1 MELNVHRRI
10 FERNPEYKRVTYKVQ
25 IPPVG
30 TIENPSNAKPED
42 GNMLYVPDTAKWF
55 TEEKM
60 SFKTQ
65 QLPGTIPV
73 GGFTTQKLSDVKHGI
88 PEKFKERCLAKAA
101 KDSSFNTAISLVEA
115 LYDAGYEA
123 YLVGGC
129 VRDMLRM
136 KTPKDYDITTSATPE
151 QIESVFNNKQ
161 IIETG
166 IKHGTVTVMI
176 DGVGYEITTFRIDGD
191 YSDGRHPDS
200 VKFAKTIEEDL
211 GRRDFTIN
219 AIAYN
224 KERGFVDPYNG
235 FWHLHCETIR
245 CVGNPV
251 LRFQE
256 DGLRILRAMRFA
268 CVFGYDID
276 EDTAYGMRVCK
287 KKLECVSKERI
298 RSELDKMIST
308 YKFGDIMMKFS
319 DILVEIIPELDNL
332 TGNISYTEKPSR
344 FDLYTDIA
352 HAFIDGENHRD
363 KITSYALL
371 FRNLIMFESEIRK
384 HLTLEE
390 IATAASAAAYN
401 VMKDLKFDNETIESV
416 CRIIKQSFE
425 LVPMNKYE
433 MRVLVNKIGKEDT
446 ERMLD
451 MMLAQSGIPACYSQ
465 SWERYYDSMSI
476 FYDIKDEDVFTVKD
490 LDINGDDLMEIG
502 FKGICIRKTL
512 DHLLH
517 LYFLDSIE
525 NKHDA
530 LYAKASELF
539 NLSGG
544 SIL

>member
-1 MELNVHRRI
+1 M
-10 FERNPEYKRVTYKVQ
+10 
-25 IPPVG
+25 G
-30 TIENPSNAKPED
+30 
-42 GNMLYVPDTAKWF
+42 
-55 TEEKM
+55 
-60 SFKTQ
+60 FKTQ

-73 GGFTTQKLSDVKHGI
+73 GGFTTQKLCDVNRSI
-88 PEKFKERCLAKAA
+88 PDKFKERCLAKAA
-101 KDSSFNTAISLVEA
+101 KDSRFNTAISLVEA
-115 LYDAGYEA
+115 LSDAGYEA

-129 VRDMLRM
+129 VRDMLRCR
-136 KTPKDYDITTSATPE
+136 TPKDYDITTSATPE
-151 QIESVFNNKQ
+151 QTKAVFNDKQ

-166 IKHGTVTVMI
+166 IKHGTVTVMM
-176 DGVGYEITTFRIDGD
+176 DNVGYEITTFRIDGD

-200 VKFAKTIEEDL
+200 VKFAKTIEDDL
-211 GRRDFTIN
+211 SRRDFTIN
-219 AIAYN
+219 AMAYN

-235 FWHLHCETIR
+235 FWHLQCETIR

-268 CVFGYDID
+268 CVFGYNID
-276 EDTAYGMRVCK
+276 DDTAYGMRICK
-287 KKLECVSKERI
+287 EKLECVSKERVHA
-298 RSELDKMIST
+298 ELDKMIST

-319 DILVEIIPELDNL
+319 DILIEIIPELDNL
-332 TGNISYTEKPSR
+332 TGNISYTEKPNR

-371 FRNLIMFESEIRK
+371 FRNLTMFESEIRK

-390 IATAASAAAYN
+390 IATAASAVAHN
-401 VMKDLKFDNETIESV
+401 VMKDLKFDKATMESV

-425 LVPMNKYE
+425 FVPTSKYK
-433 MRVLVNKIGKEDT
+433 MRVLINKLGKEDT

-451 MMLAQSGIPACYSQ
+451 LMLMQSNILACYSD
-465 SWERYYDSMSI
+465 SWEQCYDSMSI
-476 FYDIKDEDVFTVKD
+476 FYDVKDENVFTVKD

-502 FKGICIRKTL
+502 FVGISIRKTMN
-512 DHLLH
+512 HLLN

-539 NLSGG
+539 NLNGG

>member
-1 MELNVHRRI
+1 
-10 FERNPEYKRVTYKVQ
+10 
-25 IPPVG
+25 
-30 TIENPSNAKPED
+30 
-42 GNMLYVPDTAKWF
+42 
-55 TEEKM
+55 M

-65 QLPGTIPV
+65 QFPNTIPV

-88 PEKFKERCLAKAA
+88 PEKFKERCLAKAT
-101 KDSSFNTAISLVEA
+101 KDDRFSTAIGLVEA
-115 LYDAGYEA
+115 LSDAGYEA

-129 VRDMLRM
+129 VRDMLRCR
-136 KTPKDYDITTSATPE
+136 TPKDYDITTSATPE
-151 QIESVFNNKQ
+151 QTKAVFSDKQ

-166 IKHGTVTVMI
+166 IKHGTVTVMM
-176 DGVGYEITTFRIDGD
+176 DNVGYEITTFRIDGD

-200 VKFAKTIEEDL
+200 VKFAKTIEDDL
-211 GRRDFTIN
+211 SRRDFTIN
-219 AIAYN
+219 AMAYN
-224 KERGFVDPYNG
+224 RERGFVDPYNG
-235 FWHLHCETIR
+235 FWHLQCETIR

-268 CVFGYDID
+268 CVFGYNID

-287 KKLECVSKERI
+287 EKLKCVSKERI
-298 RSELDKMIST
+298 HAELDKMIST

-319 DILVEIIPELDNL
+319 DILIEIIPELDNL

-352 HAFIDGENHRD
+352 HAFIDGENRRD

-371 FRNLIMFESEIRK
+371 FRNLTMFESEIRK

-390 IATAASAAAYN
+390 IATAASAVAHN
-401 VMKDLKFDNETIESV
+401 VMKDLKFDKATMESV

-425 LVPMNKYE
+425 FVPTSKYK
-433 MRVLVNKIGKEDT
+433 MRVLINKLGKEDT

-451 MMLAQSGIPACYSQ
+451 LMLMQSNILACYSD
-465 SWERYYDSMSI
+465 SWEQCYDSMSI
-476 FYDIKDEDVFTVKD
+476 FYDVKDENVFTIKD

-502 FKGICIRKTL
+502 FEGIRIRKTL
-512 DHLLH
+512 NHLLH
-517 LYFLDSIE
+517 LYFLDLIE
-525 NKHDA
+525 NKHDI

-539 NLSGG
+539 NLNGG

>member
-1 MELNVHRRI
+1 
-10 FERNPEYKRVTYKVQ
+10 
-25 IPPVG
+25 
-30 TIENPSNAKPED
+30 
-42 GNMLYVPDTAKWF
+42 
-55 TEEKM
+55 M

-73 GGFTTQKLSDVKHGI
+73 GGFTTQKLSDVNHSI

-101 KDSSFNTAISLVEA
+101 KDSRFSTAIGLVEA
-115 LYDAGYEA
+115 LSDAGYEA

-129 VRDMLRM
+129 VRDMLRCRI
-136 KTPKDYDITTSATPE
+136 PKDYDITTSATPE
-151 QIESVFNNKQ
+151 QTKAVFSDKQ

-166 IKHGTVTVMI
+166 IKHGTVTVMM
-176 DGVGYEITTFRIDGD
+176 DNVGYEITTFRIDGD

-200 VKFAKTIEEDL
+200 VKFAKTVEDDL
-211 GRRDFTIN
+211 SRRDFTIN
-219 AIAYN
+219 AMAYN
-224 KERGFVDPYNG
+224 RERGFVDPYNG
-235 FWHLHCETIR
+235 FWHLQCETIR

-268 CVFGYDID
+268 CVFGYNID

-287 KKLECVSKERI
+287 EKLKCVSKERI
-298 RSELDKMIST
+298 HAELDKMIST

-371 FRNLIMFESEIRK
+371 FRDLTMFESEIRK

-390 IATAASAAAYN
+390 IATAASAVAYN
-401 VMKDLKFDNETIESV
+401 VMKDLKFDNGTIESV

-425 LVPMNKYE
+425 PVPTNKYK

-451 MMLAQSGIPACYSQ
+451 MMLAQSGIPACYSE
-465 SWERYYDSMSI
+465 SWERYYDAMSI
-476 FYDIKDEDVFTVKD
+476 FYEIKDERVFTTKD
-490 LDINGDDLMEIG
+490 LDIDGNDLMEIG
-502 FKGICIRKTL
+502 FVGISIRKTMN
-512 DHLLH
+512 HLLN

-539 NLSGG
+539 NLNGG

>member
-1 MELNVHRRI
+1 
-10 FERNPEYKRVTYKVQ
+10 
-25 IPPVG
+25 
-30 TIENPSNAKPED
+30 
-42 GNMLYVPDTAKWF
+42 
-55 TEEKM
+55 M

-88 PEKFKERCLAKAA
+88 PEQFEERCLARAV
-101 KDSSFNTAISLVEA
+101 KDDRFNTAIGLVEA
-115 LYDAGYEA
+115 LSNAGYEA

-129 VRDMLRM
+129 VRDMLRC

-151 QIESVFNNKQ
+151 QIESVFNNEQ

-219 AIAYN
+219 AMAYN

-268 CVFGYDID
+268 CVFGYNID

-298 RSELDKMIST
+298 RAELDKMIST

-371 FRNLIMFESEIRK
+371 FRDLTMFESEIRK

-390 IATAASAAAYN
+390 IATAASAVAYN
-401 VMKDLKFDNETIESV
+401 VMKDLKFDNGTIESV
-416 CRIIKQSFE
+416 RRIIKQSFE
-425 LVPMNKYE
+425 PVPMNKYK

-451 MMLAQSGIPACYSQ
+451 MMLAQSGIPACYSE
-465 SWERYYDSMSI
+465 SWEKYYDAMSI
-476 FYDIKDEDVFTVKD
+476 FYEIKDECVFTTKD
-490 LDINGDDLMEIG
+490 LDIDGNDLMEIG
-502 FKGICIRKTL
+502 FVGISIRKTMN
-512 DHLLH
+512 HLLN

-539 NLSGG
+539 NLNGG

>member
-1 MELNVHRRI
+1 
-10 FERNPEYKRVTYKVQ
+10 
-25 IPPVG
+25 
-30 TIENPSNAKPED
+30 
-42 GNMLYVPDTAKWF
+42 
-55 TEEKM
+55 M

-73 GGFTTQKLSDVKHGI
+73 GGFTTQKLSDINHSI

-101 KDSSFNTAISLVEA
+101 KDSRFSTAIGLVEA
-115 LYDAGYEA
+115 LSDAGYEA

-129 VRDMLRM
+129 VRDMLRCR
-136 KTPKDYDITTSATPE
+136 TPKDYDITTSATPE
-151 QIESVFNNKQ
+151 QTKAVFNDKQ

-166 IKHGTVTVMI
+166 IKHGTVTVMM
-176 DGVGYEITTFRIDGD
+176 DNVGYEITTFRIDGD

-200 VKFAKTIEEDL
+200 VKFAKTIEDDL

-219 AIAYN
+219 AMAYN

-235 FWHLHCETIR
+235 FWHLQCETIR

-268 CVFGYDID
+268 CVFGYNID
-276 EDTAYGMRVCK
+276 DDTAYGMRVCK
-287 KKLECVSKERI
+287 EKLECVSKERI
-298 RSELDKMIST
+298 HAELDKMIST

-319 DILVEIIPELDNL
+319 DILIEIIPELDNL

-371 FRNLIMFESEIRK
+371 FRDLTMFESEIRK

-390 IATAASAAAYN
+390 IATAASAVAYN
-401 VMKDLKFDNETIESV
+401 VMKDLKFDKATMESV

-425 LVPMNKYE
+425 FVPTSKYK
-433 MRVLVNKIGKEDT
+433 MRVLINKLGKEDT

-451 MMLAQSGIPACYSQ
+451 LMLMQSNILACYSD
-465 SWERYYDSMSI
+465 SWEQCYDSMSI
-476 FYDIKDEDVFTVKD
+476 FYDVKDENVFTIKD

-502 FKGICIRKTL
+502 FEGIRIRKTL
-512 DHLLH
+512 NHLLH
-517 LYFLDSIE
+517 LYFLDLIE
-525 NKHDA
+525 NKHDV

-539 NLSGG
+539 NLNGG

>member
-1 MELNVHRRI
+1 M
-10 FERNPEYKRVTYKVQ
+10 
-25 IPPVG
+25 G
-30 TIENPSNAKPED
+30 
-42 GNMLYVPDTAKWF
+42 
-55 TEEKM
+55 
-60 SFKTQ
+60 FKTQ

-73 GGFTTQKLSDVKHGI
+73 GGFTTQKLSDVNHSI

-101 KDSSFNTAISLVEA
+101 KDGRFNRAIGLVEE
-115 LYDAGYEA
+115 LSDAGYEA

-151 QIESVFNNKQ
+151 QTKAVFSDKQ

-166 IKHGTVTVMI
+166 IKHGTVTVMM
-176 DGVGYEITTFRIDGD
+176 DNVGYEITTFRIDGD

-200 VKFAKTIEEDL
+200 VKFTKTIEDDL
-211 GRRDFTIN
+211 SRRDFTIN
-219 AIAYN
+219 AMAYN

-235 FWHLHCETIR
+235 FWHLQCETIR

-251 LRFQE
+251 IRFQE

-268 CVFGYDID
+268 CVFGYNID

-287 KKLECVSKERI
+287 EKLKCVSKERI
-298 RSELDKMIST
+298 HAELDKMIST

-319 DILVEIIPELDNL
+319 DILIEIIPELDNL

-352 HAFIDGENHRD
+352 HTFIDGENHRD

-371 FRNLIMFESEIRK
+371 FRNLTMFESEIRK

-390 IATAASAAAYN
+390 IATAASAVAHN
-401 VMKDLKFDNETIESV
+401 VMKDLKFDKATMESV

-425 LVPMNKYE
+425 FVPTSKYK
-433 MRVLVNKIGKEDT
+433 MRVLINKLGKEDT

-451 MMLAQSGIPACYSQ
+451 LMLMQSNILACYSD
-465 SWERYYDSMSI
+465 SWEQCYDSMSI
-476 FYDIKDEDVFTVKD
+476 FYDVKDENVFTIKD

-502 FKGICIRKTL
+502 FEGIRIRKTL
-512 DHLLH
+512 NHLLH
-517 LYFLDSIE
+517 LYFLDLIE
-525 NKHDA
+525 NKHDV

-539 NLSGG
+539 NLNGG

>member
-1 MELNVHRRI
+1 
-10 FERNPEYKRVTYKVQ
+10 
-25 IPPVG
+25 
-30 TIENPSNAKPED
+30 
-42 GNMLYVPDTAKWF
+42 
-55 TEEKM
+55 M

-65 QLPGTIPV
+65 ELPSTIPV
-73 GGFTTQKLSDVKHGI
+73 GGFTTQKLSDINHSI
-88 PEKFKERCLAKAA
+88 PEKFKERCLAKVA
-101 KDSSFNTAISLVEA
+101 KDSRFSTAIGLVEA
-115 LYDAGYEA
+115 LSDAGYEA

-129 VRDMLRM
+129 VRDMLRCR
-136 KTPKDYDITTSATPE
+136 TPKDYDITTSATPE
-151 QIESVFNNKQ
+151 QTKVVFNDKQ

-166 IKHGTVTVMI
+166 IKHGTMTVVM
-176 DGVGYEITTFRIDGD
+176 DGVGYEITTFRIDGN

-200 VKFAKTIEEDL
+200 VKFAKTIDDDL
-211 GRRDFTIN
+211 SRRDFTIN
-219 AIAYN
+219 AMAYN

-235 FWHLHCETIR
+235 FWHLQCETIR

-268 CVFGYDID
+268 CVFGYNID

-287 KKLECVSKERI
+287 EKLKCVSKERI
-298 RSELDKMIST
+298 RTELDKMIVT

-332 TGNISYTEKPSR
+332 TGNISYTENPSR

-352 HAFIDGENHRD
+352 HEFIEGDNHRD

-371 FRNLIMFESEIRK
+371 FRNLTMFESEIRK

-390 IATAASAAAYN
+390 IATAASAVAHN
-401 VMKDLKFDNETIESV
+401 VMKDLKFDNATMESV

-425 LVPMNKYE
+425 FVPTSKYK
-433 MRVLVNKIGKEDT
+433 MRVLINKLGKEDT

-451 MMLAQSGIPACYSQ
+451 LMLMQSNIPACYSN
-465 SWERYYDSMSI
+465 SWEQCYDSMSI

-502 FKGICIRKTL
+502 FEGIRIRKTL
-512 DHLLH
+512 NHLLH
-517 LYFLDSIE
+517 LYFLDLIE

-530 LYAKASELF
+530 LYNKAVTLF
-539 NLSGG
+539 KANGG
-544 SIL
+544 TV

>member
-1 MELNVHRRI
+1 
-10 FERNPEYKRVTYKVQ
+10 
-25 IPPVG
+25 
-30 TIENPSNAKPED
+30 
-42 GNMLYVPDTAKWF
+42 
-55 TEEKM
+55 M

-73 GGFTTQKLSDVKHGI
+73 GGFTTQKLSDVNHSI

-101 KDSSFNTAISLVEA
+101 KDSRFSTAIGLVEA
-115 LYDAGYEA
+115 LSDAGYEA

-129 VRDMLRM
+129 VRDMLRCR
-136 KTPKDYDITTSATPE
+136 TPKDYDITTSATPE
-151 QIESVFNNKQ
+151 QTKAVFSDKK

-166 IKHGTVTVMI
+166 IKHGTVTVMM
-176 DGVGYEITTFRIDGD
+176 DNVGYEITTFRIDGD

-200 VKFAKTIEEDL
+200 VKFAKTVEDDL
-211 GRRDFTIN
+211 SRRDFTIN
-219 AIAYN
+219 AMAYN
-224 KERGFVDPYNG
+224 RERGFVDPYNG
-235 FWHLHCETIR
+235 FWHLQCETIR

-268 CVFGYDID
+268 CVFGYNID

-287 KKLECVSKERI
+287 EKLKCVSKERI
-298 RSELDKMIST
+298 HAELDKMIST
-308 YKFGDIMMKFS
+308 YKFGDIMMKFN

-371 FRNLIMFESEIRK
+371 FRNLTMFESEIRK

-390 IATAASAAAYN
+390 IATAASAVAHN
-401 VMKDLKFDNETIESV
+401 VMKDLKFDKATMESV

-425 LVPMNKYE
+425 FVPTSKYK
-433 MRVLVNKIGKEDT
+433 MRVLINKLGKEDT

-451 MMLAQSGIPACYSQ
+451 LMLMQSNILACYSD
-465 SWERYYDSMSI
+465 SWEQCYDSMSI
-476 FYDIKDEDVFTVKD
+476 FYDVKDENVFTIKD

-502 FKGICIRKTL
+502 FEGIRIRKTL
-512 DHLLH
+512 NHLLH
-517 LYFLDSIE
+517 LYFLDLIE
-525 NKHDA
+525 NKHDV

-539 NLSGG
+539 NLNGG

>member
-1 MELNVHRRI
+1 
-10 FERNPEYKRVTYKVQ
+10 
-25 IPPVG
+25 
-30 TIENPSNAKPED
+30 
-42 GNMLYVPDTAKWF
+42 
-55 TEEKM
+55 M

-65 QLPGTIPV
+65 QLPNTIPV
-73 GGFTTQKLSDVKHGI
+73 GGFTTKKLSDMKYGI
-88 PEKFKERCLAKAA
+88 PATLQKRCLEQAA
-101 KDSSFNTAISLVEA
+101 RDKRFNTAMSLLDSLA
-115 LYDAGYEA
+115 SAGYEA

-129 VRDMLRM
+129 VRDMLRS
-136 KTPKDYDITTSATPE
+136 KTPKDFDITTSATPE
-151 QIESVFNNKQ
+151 QIESVFNGEQ

-166 IKHGTVTVMI
+166 IKHGTVTVVV
-176 DGVGYEITTFRIDGD
+176 DSTPYEITTFRIDGD

-224 KERGFVDPYNG
+224 KERGFVDPYGG

-268 CVFGYDID
+268 CVFGYNID

-298 RSELDKMIST
+298 RAELDKMIPT

-332 TGNISYTEKPSR
+332 TGNISYTEPPSR

-352 HAFIDGENHRD
+352 HAFSEGENHRD
-363 KITSYALL
+363 RITSYALL
-371 FRNLIMFESEIRK
+371 FRDLTMFESEIRK

-390 IATAASAAAYN
+390 IATAASAVAYN
-401 VMKDLKFDNETIESV
+401 VMKDLKFDNATMESV

-425 LVPMNKYE
+425 VVPMSKYK
-433 MRVLVNKIGKEDT
+433 MRVLINKIGKEDT

-451 MMLAQSGIPACYSQ
+451 MMLAHSDIPACYSE
-465 SWERYYDSMSI
+465 SWERCYDSMSI
-476 FYDIKDEDVFTVKD
+476 FYDVKGENVFTVRD

-502 FKGICIRKTL
+502 FRGICIRKTL
-512 DHLLH
+512 NHLLH
-517 LYFLDSIE
+517 LYFLDLIE

-530 LYAKASELF
+530 LYDKAVTLF
-539 NLSGG
+539 EANGG
-544 SIL
+544 TIV

>member
-1 MELNVHRRI
+1 
-10 FERNPEYKRVTYKVQ
+10 
-25 IPPVG
+25 
-30 TIENPSNAKPED
+30 
-42 GNMLYVPDTAKWF
+42 
-55 TEEKM
+55 M

-73 GGFTTQKLSDVKHGI
+73 GGFTTQKLSDVNHSI

-101 KDSSFNTAISLVEA
+101 KDSRFSTAIGLVEA
-115 LYDAGYEA
+115 LSDAGYEA

-129 VRDMLRM
+129 VRDMLRCR
-136 KTPKDYDITTSATPE
+136 TPKDYDITTSATPE
-151 QIESVFNNKQ
+151 QTKAVFSDKK

-166 IKHGTVTVMI
+166 IKHGTVTVMM
-176 DGVGYEITTFRIDGD
+176 DNVGYEITTFRIDGD

-200 VKFAKTIEEDL
+200 VKFAKTVEDDL
-211 GRRDFTIN
+211 SRRDFTIN
-219 AIAYN
+219 AMAYN
-224 KERGFVDPYNG
+224 RERGFVDPYNG
-235 FWHLHCETIR
+235 FWHLQCETIR

-268 CVFGYDID
+268 CVFGYNID

-287 KKLECVSKERI
+287 EKLKCVSKERI
-298 RSELDKMIST
+298 HAELDKMIST
-308 YKFGDIMMKFS
+308 YKFGDIMMKFN

-371 FRNLIMFESEIRK
+371 FRNLTMFESEIRK

-390 IATAASAAAYN
+390 IATAASAVARN
-401 VMKDLKFDNETIESV
+401 VMKDLKFNKATMESV

-425 LVPMNKYE
+425 FVPMSKYK
-433 MRVLVNKIGKEDT
+433 MRVLINKLGKEDT

-451 MMLAQSGIPACYSQ
+451 LMLMQSNILACYSD
-465 SWERYYDSMSI
+465 SWEQCYDSMSI
-476 FYDIKDEDVFTVKD
+476 FYDVKDENVFTIKD

-502 FKGICIRKTL
+502 FEGIRIRKTL
-512 DHLLH
+512 NHLLH
-517 LYFLDSIE
+517 LYFLDLIE
-525 NKHDA
+525 NKHDV

-539 NLSGG
+539 NLNGG

>member
-1 MELNVHRRI
+1 
-10 FERNPEYKRVTYKVQ
+10 
-25 IPPVG
+25 
-30 TIENPSNAKPED
+30 
-42 GNMLYVPDTAKWF
+42 
-55 TEEKM
+55 M
-60 SFKTQ
+60 SFNTS
-65 QLPGTIPV
+65 QLSGTIPV
-73 GGFTTQKLSDVKHGI
+73 DGFTTQKLSDVKHCI
-88 PEKFKERCLAKAA
+88 PEQLKERCLAKAV
-101 KDSSFNTAISLVEA
+101 KDGRFNTAVGLVEA
-115 LYDAGYEA
+115 LSNAGYEA

-136 KTPKDYDITTSATPE
+136 KTPKDFDITTSATPE
-151 QIESVFNNKQ
+151 QIESVFNNEQ

-219 AIAYN
+219 AMAYN
-224 KERGFVDPYNG
+224 RERGFVDPYNG
-235 FWHLHCETIR
+235 FWCLHAEKIV

-251 LRFQE
+251 LRFKE

-268 CVFGYDID
+268 CVFGYNID

-287 KKLECVSKERI
+287 KKLECVSKERV
-298 RSELDKMIST
+298 RTELDKMIST
-308 YKFGDIMMKFS
+308 YKFGDVMMKFS
-319 DILVEIIPELDNL
+319 DILLEVIPELDNL
-332 TGNISYTEKPSR
+332 AGNISYTEKLSC
-344 FDLYTDIA
+344 FDLYTHIA
-352 HAFIDGENHRD
+352 HEFINSENHRD
-363 KITSYALL
+363 RITSYALL
-371 FRNLIMFESEIRK
+371 FRNLTIFESEIRN

-390 IATAASAAAYN
+390 IATAASDVAHS
-401 VMKDLKFDNETIESV
+401 VMKDLKFDNTTMASV

-425 LVPMNKYE
+425 PVPMSKYK
-433 MRVLVNKIGKEDT
+433 MRVLINKLGKEDA

-451 MMLAQSGIPACYSQ
+451 LMLMQSNIPDCYSN
-465 SWERYYDSMSI
+465 SWEQCYDSMSI
-476 FYDIKDEDVFTVKD
+476 FYDIKDENTFTVKD
-490 LDINGDDLMEIG
+490 LDINGDDLIEIG

-512 DHLLH
+512 NHLLR

>member
-1 MELNVHRRI
+1 
-10 FERNPEYKRVTYKVQ
+10 
-25 IPPVG
+25 
-30 TIENPSNAKPED
+30 
-42 GNMLYVPDTAKWF
+42 
-55 TEEKM
+55 M
-60 SFKTQ
+60 SFRTQ
-65 QLPGTIPV
+65 ELPNTIPV
-73 GGFTTQKLSDVKHGI
+73 EGFTSRKLNSNNYAISESFQK
-88 PEKFKERCLAKAA
+88 RCLAQIE
-101 KDSSFNTAISLVEA
+101 KDNRFNTAMSLLES
-115 LYDAGYEA
+115 LSNAGYEA

-151 QIESVFNNKQ
+151 QIKSVFSDKQ

-166 IKHGTVTVMI
+166 IKHGTVTIMI
-176 DGVGYEITTFRIDGD
+176 DDVGYETTTFRIDGD

-211 GRRDFTIN
+211 SRRDFSIN
-219 AIAYN
+219 AMAYN

-235 FWHLHCETIR
+235 FWCLRTEKIM

-276 EDTAYGMRVCK
+276 EDTAYGMRICK

-298 RSELDKMIST
+298 RTELDKMITT
-308 YKFGDIMMKFS
+308 YRFGDIMMKFS

-332 TGNISYTEKPSR
+332 TGNISYTENPSR

-352 HAFIDGENHRD
+352 HEFIEGENHRD
-363 KITSYALL
+363 KVTSYALL
-371 FRNLIMFESEIRK
+371 FRNLTMFESEIRK
-384 HLTLEE
+384 HLTLGE
-390 IATAASAAAYN
+390 IATAASAVAHN
-401 VMKDLKFDNETIESV
+401 VMKDLKFDNTTMESV
-416 CRIIKQSFE
+416 CCIIKQSFE
-425 LVPMNKYE
+425 PVPMDKYK
-433 MRVLVNKIGKEDT
+433 MRVLINKLGKENT
-446 ERMLD
+446 ERLLDLML
-451 MMLAQSGIPACYSQ
+451 MQSNIPACYSY
-465 SWERYYDSMSI
+465 SWEQCYDSMSI
-476 FYDIKDEDVFTVKD
+476 FYDIKDEDTFTVKD

-502 FKGICIRKTL
+502 FRGICIRKAL
-512 DHLLH
+512 NHLLH

-525 NKHDA
+525 NKRDV

-544 SIL
+544 NIL

>member
-1 MELNVHRRI
+1 M
-10 FERNPEYKRVTYKVQ
+10 
-25 IPPVG
+25 G
-30 TIENPSNAKPED
+30 
-42 GNMLYVPDTAKWF
+42 
-55 TEEKM
+55 
-60 SFKTQ
+60 FKTQ

-73 GGFTTQKLSDVKHGI
+73 GGFTTQKLSDVNHSI

-101 KDSSFNTAISLVEA
+101 KDGRFNRAIGLVEE
-115 LYDAGYEA
+115 LSDAGYEA

-151 QIESVFNNKQ
+151 QTKAVFSDKQ

-166 IKHGTVTVMI
+166 IKHGTVTVMM
-176 DGVGYEITTFRIDGD
+176 DNVGYEITTFRIDGD

-200 VKFAKTIEEDL
+200 VKFTKTIEDDL
-211 GRRDFTIN
+211 SRRDFTIN
-219 AIAYN
+219 AMAYN

-235 FWHLHCETIR
+235 FWHLQCETIR

-268 CVFGYDID
+268 CVFGYNID

-287 KKLECVSKERI
+287 EKLKCVSKERI
-298 RSELDKMIST
+298 HAELDKMIST

-319 DILVEIIPELDNL
+319 DILIEIIPELDNL

-371 FRNLIMFESEIRK
+371 FRNLTMFESEIRK

-390 IATAASAAAYN
+390 IATAASAVAHN
-401 VMKDLKFDNETIESV
+401 VMKDLKFDKATMESV

-425 LVPMNKYE
+425 FVPTSKYK
-433 MRVLVNKIGKEDT
+433 MRVLINKLGKEDT

-451 MMLAQSGIPACYSQ
+451 LMLMQSNILACYSD
-465 SWERYYDSMSI
+465 SWEQCYDSMSI
-476 FYDIKDEDVFTVKD
+476 FYDVKDENVFTIKD

-502 FKGICIRKTL
+502 FEGIRIRKTL
-512 DHLLH
+512 NHLLH
-517 LYFLDSIE
+517 LYFLDLIE
-525 NKHDA
+525 NKHDV

-539 NLSGG
+539 NLNGG

>member
-1 MELNVHRRI
+1 
-10 FERNPEYKRVTYKVQ
+10 
-25 IPPVG
+25 
-30 TIENPSNAKPED
+30 
-42 GNMLYVPDTAKWF
+42 
-55 TEEKM
+55 M
-60 SFKTQ
+60 SFRTQ
-65 QLPGTIPV
+65 ELPNTIPV
-73 GGFTTQKLSDVKHGI
+73 EGFMSRKLNSNNYAISESFQK
-88 PEKFKERCLAKAA
+88 RCLAQIE
-101 KDSSFNTAISLVEA
+101 KDKRFNTAMSLLES
-115 LYDAGYEA
+115 LSNAGYEA

-151 QIESVFNNKQ
+151 QIKSVFSDKQ

-166 IKHGTVTVMI
+166 IKHGTVTIMV
-176 DGVGYEITTFRIDGD
+176 DDVGYEITTFRIDGD

-211 GRRDFTIN
+211 SRRDFSIN
-219 AIAYN
+219 AMAYN

-235 FWHLHCETIR
+235 FWCLRTEKIM

-268 CVFGYDID
+268 CVFGYNID

-298 RSELDKMIST
+298 RAELDKMITT

-352 HAFIDGENHRD
+352 HEFIEGENHRD
-363 KITSYALL
+363 NVTSYALL
-371 FRNLIMFESEIRK
+371 FRNLTMFESKIRK

-390 IATAASAAAYN
+390 IATAASAVAHN
-401 VMKDLKFDNETIESV
+401 VMKDLKFDNTTMKSV

-425 LVPMNKYE
+425 SVPMSKYT
-433 MRVLVNKIGKEDT
+433 MRVLINKLGKEDT

-451 MMLAQSGIPACYSQ
+451 LMLMQSNIPACYSD
-465 SWERYYDSMSI
+465 SWERCYDSMSI
-476 FYDIKDEDVFTVKD
+476 FYDVKDENVFTVKD

-502 FKGICIRKTL
+502 FKGICIRKAL
-512 DHLLH
+512 NHLLH

-525 NKHDA
+525 NKHDV

>member
-1 MELNVHRRI
+1 
-10 FERNPEYKRVTYKVQ
+10 
-25 IPPVG
+25 
-30 TIENPSNAKPED
+30 
-42 GNMLYVPDTAKWF
+42 
-55 TEEKM
+55 M

-73 GGFTTQKLSDVKHGI
+73 GGFTTQKLSDVNHSI

-101 KDSSFNTAISLVEA
+101 KDSRFSTALGLVEA
-115 LYDAGYEA
+115 LSDAGYEA

-129 VRDMLRM
+129 VRDMLRCR
-136 KTPKDYDITTSATPE
+136 TPKDYDITTSATPE
-151 QIESVFNNKQ
+151 QTKAVFSDKK

-166 IKHGTVTVMI
+166 IKHGTVTVMM
-176 DGVGYEITTFRIDGD
+176 DNVGYEITTFRIDGD

-200 VKFAKTIEEDL
+200 VKFAKTVEDDL
-211 GRRDFTIN
+211 SRRDFTIN
-219 AIAYN
+219 AMAYN
-224 KERGFVDPYNG
+224 RERGFVDPYNG
-235 FWHLHCETIR
+235 FWHLQCETIR

-268 CVFGYDID
+268 CVFGYNID

-287 KKLECVSKERI
+287 EKLKCVSKERI
-298 RSELDKMIST
+298 HAELDKMIST
-308 YKFGDIMMKFS
+308 YKFGDIMMKFN

-371 FRNLIMFESEIRK
+371 FRNLTMFESEIRK

-390 IATAASAAAYN
+390 IATAASAVAHN
-401 VMKDLKFDNETIESV
+401 VMKDLKFDKATMESV

-425 LVPMNKYE
+425 FVPTSKYK
-433 MRVLVNKIGKEDT
+433 MRVLINKLGKEDT

-451 MMLAQSGIPACYSQ
+451 LMLMQSNILACYSD
-465 SWERYYDSMSI
+465 SWEQCYDSMSI
-476 FYDIKDEDVFTVKD
+476 FYDVKDENVFTIKD

-502 FKGICIRKTL
+502 FEGIRIRKTL
-512 DHLLH
+512 NHLLH
-517 LYFLDSIE
+517 LYFLDLIE
-525 NKHDA
+525 NKHDV

-539 NLSGG
+539 NLNGG

>member
-1 MELNVHRRI
+1 
-10 FERNPEYKRVTYKVQ
+10 
-25 IPPVG
+25 
-30 TIENPSNAKPED
+30 
-42 GNMLYVPDTAKWF
+42 
-55 TEEKM
+55 M
-60 SFKTQ
+60 SFRTQ
-65 QLPGTIPV
+65 QLPNTIPV
-73 GGFTTQKLSDVKHGI
+73 EGFTSRKLNSNNYAISESFQK
-88 PEKFKERCLAKAA
+88 RCLAQIE
-101 KDSSFNTAISLVEA
+101 KDKRFNTAMSL
-115 LYDAGYEA
+115 LDSLSNAGYEA

-136 KTPKDYDITTSATPE
+136 RTPKDFDITTSATPE
-151 QIESVFNNKQ
+151 QIKSVFSDKQ

-166 IKHGTVTVMI
+166 IKHGTVTIMI
-176 DGVGYEITTFRIDGD
+176 DDVGYEITTFRIDGD

-200 VKFAKTIEEDL
+200 VKFAKTIKEDL
-211 GRRDFTIN
+211 SRRDFSIN
-219 AIAYN
+219 AMAYN

-235 FWHLHCETIR
+235 FWCLRTEKIM

-268 CVFGYDID
+268 CAFGYDID
-276 EDTAYGMRVCK
+276 EDTAYGMRICK
-287 KKLECVSKERI
+287 KKLERVSKERI
-298 RSELDKMIST
+298 RAELDKMITT
-308 YKFGDIMMKFS
+308 YRFGDIMMKFS

-332 TGNISYTEKPSR
+332 TGNISYTENPSR

-352 HAFIDGENHRD
+352 HEFIEGENHRD

-371 FRNLIMFESEIRK
+371 FRNLTMFESEIRK

-390 IATAASAAAYN
+390 IATAASAVAHN
-401 VMKDLKFDNETIESV
+401 VMKDLKFDNVTMESV

-425 LVPMNKYE
+425 FVPTSKYK
-433 MRVLVNKIGKEDT
+433 MRVLINKLGKEDT

-451 MMLAQSGIPACYSQ
+451 LMLMQSNIPACYSN
-465 SWERYYDSMSI
+465 SWEQCYDSMSI
-476 FYDIKDEDVFTVKD
+476 FYDVKDENVFTVKD

-502 FKGICIRKTL
+502 FKGIRIRKTL
-512 DHLLH
+512 NHLLH

-525 NKHDA
+525 NKHDV

-539 NLSGG
+539 NLNGG